1 MDTKERRALAAER
14 ARKRRLAL
22 VKEAHEAGVEDIE
35 GYVQAVTE
43 AEDGG
48 PVDDMPDDPFLPPGQ
63 SLH

>member
-1 MDTKERRALAAER
+1 MKKRRALAAER

-22 VKEAHEAGVEDIE
+22 IEEAHEAGVEDVE
-35 GYVQAVTE
+35 GYAQAAME

-48 PVDDMPDDPFLPPGQ
+48 LVADMPDDPFLPPGQ